1 MTKKLFI
8 ATPMYGGQCYGAY
21 TDSVIK
27 LCLAL
32 QASGIP
38 HQFFPIFN
46 ESHIDRARNVCA
58 DFFLQSNFSHLLFI
72 DSDISGYKAD
82 DVIKLMNCGKEIVCG
97 FYPKKR
103 INWKKVVEA
112 VKAGFADEDPE
123 VLGRFVGDM
132 VFTPALEDDSNRFR
146 TIFDLAKIHEGGTG
160 FMMIQRSVLLKIA
173 ATIPERQY
181 HRHYQKPEMMTAFFD
196 AQCEPEWQVY
206 YRRFITED
214 YDFCRNAREAGIDI
228 WLAPWI
234 KLTHHGYY
242 QFIGDVEALAMTQQA
257 AEGQEETQ
265 EAAE

>member
-1 MTKKLFI
+1 MTPSLFI

-21 TDSVIK
+21 TDSLVK

-32 QASGIP
+32 AQHDIP
-38 HQFFPIFN
+38 HKFFPIFN

-58 DFFLQSNFSHLLFI
+58 DQFLQSRFSHLLFI
-72 DSDISGYKAD
+72 DSDISGYSAD
-82 DVIKLMNCGKEIVCG
+82 DVINLMASEKDIICG

-103 INWKKVVEA
+103 IKWETIVKA
-112 VKAGFADEDPE
+112 VKQGIADENPE
-123 VLGRFVGDM
+123 VLQRFVGDM
-132 VFTPALEDDSNRFR
+132 VFCPALDDDSNRFR
-146 TIFDLAKIHEGGTG
+146 TIYELTKLHEGGTG
-160 FMMIQRSVLLKIA
+160 FMMIRRRALLKIA
-173 ATIPERQY
+173 ETIPERQY

-214 YDFCRNAREAGIDI
+214 FDFCRNAREAGIEI

-234 KLTHHGYY
+234 KLIHHGYY
-242 QFIGDVEALAMTQQA
+242 QFVGDIEAIAMTQKA
-257 AEGQEETQ
+257 PVAQ